1 MPRIKESQLEVL
13 TLTNNRLNG
22 QLFRHFIV
30 GGTAPDLTP
39 TVIGT
44 GASIASVPTTTAVNP
59 GIMRFATGTTT
70 TGSAS
75 FTSGVGATGGSAP
88 FNPNFD
94 FRLKAL
100 FRIPSLPTG
109 AEGFRAI
116 LGFGNSATDHGAAGA
131 YIYLD
136 NDDSVFWVRSQ
147 INATTQEEYGSP
159 VVAVAGQ
166 WHSVEI
172 FVSKTGVASFRIDNI
187 ALANINTTAFNDGNN
202 RSGIQFSIIKRSGT
216 ASRFLDLDFYSLEW
230 NA

>member
-1 MPRIKESQLEVL
+1 MRIKESQLEAL
-13 TLTNNRLNG
+13 ALTNNRLNG

-30 GGTAPDLTP
+30 GSTAPDLTP
-39 TVIGT
+39 TVVGT
-44 GASIASVPTTTAVNP
+44 GASIASVATTTAVNP
-59 GIMRFATGTTT
+59 GIMRFATGTTA

-75 FTSGVGATGGSAP
+75 FTSGIGATGGSIP
-88 FNPNFD
+88 FSPNFD
-94 FRLKAL
+94 FRLKAV
-100 FRIPSLPTG
+100 FRVPTLPNG
-109 AEGFRAI
+109 ADGFRAI
-116 LGFGNSATDHGAAGA
+116 LGFGNSASDHGTAGA

-147 INATTQEEYGSP
+147 ITSATQEEYGSS

-172 FVSKTGVASFRIDNI
+172 FVSKTGVASFKIDNVT
-187 ALANINTTAFNDGNN
+187 LANINTTAFNDANN